1 MKYSILSRVIRLKT
15 TSSLQFFSLN
25 STTHTFVSYF
35 FIIFVSMKHYGL
47 IGYPLGHSASAAYF
61 GEKFAAQSIDAEY
74 TLYPIE
80 SVELV
85 ENLRSKLSGFNVT
98 IPYKKAIIPY
108 LATISPEAAAVGA
121 VNCVKID
128 SNGKMHGYN
137 TDVVGIRA
145 SLAPYTLQGKR
156 ALILG
161 TGGAAAAVLYML
173 KELGMDVTMVSRK
186 VADDVI
192 CYQDITEKIIKETTL
207 IVNATPV
214 GMYPHTDEAP
224 QLPYQAISNSHIL
237 FDLIYNPAQT
247 LFLKLGAERGATTI
261 GGSEMFCRQAEA
273 SWDIWTTD
281 EY

>member
-1 MKYSILSRVIRLKT
+1 
-15 TSSLQFFSLN
+15 
-25 STTHTFVSYF
+25 
-35 FIIFVSMKHYGL
+35 MKHYGL

-61 GEKFAAQSIDAEY
+61 GEKFTAQSIDAEY

-80 SVELV
+80 SIEQVES
-85 ENLRSKLSGFNVT
+85 LRSKLSGFNVT

-128 SNGKMHGYN
+128 SDGKMHGYN

-173 KELGMDVTMVSRK
+173 KELGMNVTMVSRK
-186 VADDVI
+186 TAEGVI
-192 CYQDITEKIIKETTL
+192 CYQDITEQTIYDTTL

-214 GMYPHTDEAP
+214 GMYPHTEQAP
-224 QLPYQAISNSHIL
+224 QIPYQAISTNHIL

-261 GGSEMFCRQAEA
+261 GGGEMFCCQAEA